1 MIPRR
6 FPSLM
11 KHHHAMKHR
20 VLPLAL
26 VCLTACATLSPLP
39 SLAQGLRMPAAPS
52 ARLDSAANV
61 LPPAH
66 SAATSTAV
74 RQADYIVA
82 VVNSEPITNNEV
94 ERRAERVEQQI
105 KSQGGPLPA
114 RPALLK
120 DVLERLILEKIQ
132 VQLAL
137 QAGIKVDDYAVD
149 QAEQTVARQNDVSVA
164 EMHRRLA
171 ADGISRER
179 FRTELRDQLLALRVR
194 ERDVESRVR
203 VSELDIDQYLQEQQQ
218 HSGAG
223 ALELNLGHILI
234 QVPENASPDEVAKRA
249 ARAQEVLAKLKA
261 GGDFAALA
269 HEYSDAAGSTSG
281 SQMGL
286 RPADRYP
293 ELFVNAVAQSG
304 VGAVV
309 GPLRSPAGFHILKVL
324 EKTRST
330 AAATVVQNHARHI
343 LLRVDSGTTERQAA
357 AKLEELRDRI
367 VRGQADFA
375 SLAREYSQDGS
386 AKEGG
391 DLGWAAPG
399 RYVPEFE
406 QALDALSPGQISHPV
421 VSRFGV
427 HLIQL
432 VERRTVKLT
441 QREQRDMVRNA
452 VREKKLDKAFATWI
466 EEARARAYVEYRD
479 APQ

>member
-1 MIPRR
+1 
-6 FPSLM
+6 M

-26 VCLTACATLSPLP
+26 VCLAASATLAPRAGLAQLRLP
-39 SLAQGLRMPAAPS
+39 S
-52 ARLDSAANV
+52 DSAAQRLGATAV
-61 LPPAH
+61 LPAAGA
-66 SAATSTAV
+66 SASTGV

-105 KSQGGPLPA
+105 RGQGGTLPPHA
-114 RPALLK
+114 ALLK

-132 VQLAL
+132 VQLAV
-137 QAGIKVDDYAVD
+137 QSGIKVDDYAVD
-149 QAEQTVARQNDVSVA
+149 QAEQSVARQNSVSVA
-164 EMHRRLA
+164 QMHRQLA
-171 ADGISRER
+171 AEGITPER
-179 FRTELRDQLLALRVR
+179 FREELRNQLLALRIR

-203 VSELDIDQYLQEQQQ
+203 VSDLDVDQYLQEQQQ
-218 HSGAG
+218 QQQPGGAP
-223 ALELNLGHILI
+223 LELNLGHILI
-234 QVPENASPDEVAKRA
+234 QVPEGASAQETAQRE

-269 HEYSDAAGSTSG
+269 REYSDAQNKAGG
-281 SQMGL
+281 GEMGL

-293 ELFVNAVAQSG
+293 ELFANATAQAD

-324 EKTRST
+324 EKSQGG

-343 LLRVDSGTTERQAA
+343 LLRTHEGFSERQAA
-357 AKLEELRDRI
+357 AQLEELRSRV

-391 DLGWAAPG
+391 DLGWASPG

-406 QALDALSPGQISHPV
+406 QALDALAPGEISHPV

-432 VERRTVKLT
+432 VGRRQAKLT
-441 QREQRDMVRNA
+441 QREQRDMVRNT
-452 VREKKLDKAFATWI
+452 VREHKLDKAFADWI

>member
-1 MIPRR
+1 
-6 FPSLM
+6 M

-26 VCLTACATLSPLP
+26 VCLAACATLAPRAGLAQLRLP
-39 SLAQGLRMPAAPS
+39 SDSTAQRLGPTAVLPAAG
-52 ARLDSAANV
+52 
-61 LPPAH
+61 
-66 SAATSTAV
+66 TTTGV

-105 KSQGGPLPA
+105 RSQGGALP
-114 RPALLK
+114 PHTALLK

-132 VQLAL
+132 VQLAV
-137 QAGIKVDDYAVD
+137 QSGIKVDDYAVD
-149 QAEQTVARQNDVSVA
+149 QAEQSVARQNGVSVTQ
-164 EMHRRLA
+164 MHRQLA
-171 ADGISRER
+171 AEGITPER
-179 FRTELRDQLLALRVR
+179 FREELRNQLLALRIR

-203 VSELDIDQYLQEQQQ
+203 VSDLDVDQYLQEQQQ
-218 HSGAG
+218 QPGSAP
-223 ALELNLGHILI
+223 LELNLGHILI
-234 QVPENASPDEVAKRA
+234 QVPEDASAQETAQRE

-261 GGDFAALA
+261 GGDFAALTR
-269 HEYSDAAGSTSG
+269 EYSDAQNKAGG
-281 SQMGL
+281 GEMGL

-293 ELFVNAVAQSG
+293 ELFANATAQAD

-324 EKTRST
+324 EKSQGG
-330 AAATVVQNHARHI
+330 AAATVVQSHARHI
-343 LLRVDSGTTERQAA
+343 LLRTHEGFSERQAA
-357 AKLEELRDRI
+357 EQLEELRNRV

-391 DLGWAAPG
+391 DLGWASPG

-406 QALDALSPGQISHPV
+406 QALDALAPGEISHPV

-427 HLIQL
+427 HLIEL
-432 VERRTVKLT
+432 VGRRQAKLT
-441 QREQRDMVRNA
+441 QREQRDMMRNT
-452 VREKKLDKAFATWI
+452 VREHKLDKAFANWI